1 MPLIISSSLVF
12 RNFFMA
18 KRIRSFVA
26 HFPKSGLLIVIICLF
41 LASSAMGQN
50 VASDLSETVA
60 DSGFKQF
67 SLDELERFRTH
78 YTREITR
85 LEVERAD
92 LLEQGIR
99 DAELFLAHN
108 PNSETA
114 DRVMMRLAEL
124 YYEKTQADFQE
135 DMSEFDR
142 LYALYERDQID
153 QPPVEPSKD
162 LSSSLHMYALIIEE
176 YPKSTYVDDAF
187 YNIGFLLEESGHLDS
202 AFTFYQKTLAEF
214 PNTELKPDLL
224 MRIGEYY
231 FNPPNN
237 QVEVAIEYYKQIL
250 EFETS
255 PRYDEALYRLGWSYY
270 RLSQYD
276 RAISYFTL
284 LADDVYNTRQ
294 FDPERK
300 YTNPSLVEEAVEY
313 IGLSFLEKGGPDA
326 AINYL
331 REIGG
336 RPYGV
341 DILERMGDAYMRE
354 KEDYA
359 LAIRAY
365 ELLLEE
371 YPDVGVAPQVQN
383 NIVLCLRRQ
392 EEDALAFL
400 ARDLLYTR
408 YHQGTEWWEKN
419 KDEQV
424 RETAYILTETALRD
438 NISWLLNSAQEEDRQ
453 DIYYQAV
460 VESEKYLRSF
470 PSDSSTPL
478 IHWNMALTLD
488 TKLDQQERAYDEYLK
503 ISNLYWDSQYQR
515 FAAKNAVALARDAA
529 MNAIAAAEEQAAKEE
544 PVSIAELRKEAELEG
559 TEGFNF
565 RERMKLQPTPLS
577 ESESRLATA
586 YDNFIKLFP
595 HDIETPLFL
604 ANAGAVYYRHNQFRN
619 ALKYFKT
626 LLMHFPGSDQVAQAR
641 YAIMES
647 YFGRGDFRSSEII
660 SRKIIES
667 NANEE
672 IRSRARRRLAESIFL
687 SAEVLAEAQMHLKAG
702 NEYRRMVKEAPR
714 SDFADLA
721 LFNAGLEYDKAQE
734 YNRAIET
741 YTFLLASHP
750 NSGYVYDAQNNLAFD
765 YAEVGD
771 YRNAALVYE
780 RLATIHPDTSRARDA
795 LYNSSLYFAQA
806 EDWEGGIRVNKLF
819 LQRFPQDEAADDLAF
834 EIAMFY
840 RELNELES
848 AHEFF
853 LEFTQRYPA
862 SPYVIEAHFRRGN
875 YYKKQ
880 DEPYNAIIEYQKAL
894 LKSEEF
900 DQKDIERNDYFAAES
915 EFALAQVK
923 LEQFHDIQFTL
934 PEAELNRKKERK
946 KDLLLEIVRHLRG
959 VTEYGT
965 FRVYEASYLIGQTY
979 QDFAQTWA
987 DQQLPEMETTR
998 KIVAKKEVN
1007 DAARELYER
1016 SATSYRSTINGLTDL
1031 LDTWAATLSQEEGL
1045 DPTMSLDSLSSVTQ
1059 DSILRIGMK
1068 WIDRSKNRL
1077 TQVNYEIADISLET
1091 AHAVLQAPIPE
1102 GLGDFP
1108 TLVYRKRVVDLAIA
1122 PQVTET
1128 QNVYLRNLA
1137 EADSFGIESQWVE
1150 LSKEKLVSTEQMLAD
1165 FYAELARNGIELLH
1179 QKFDNY
1185 GALVF
1190 SDMDFGAVVN
1200 DLQTISDDIANLLE
1214 FSDQS
1219 FDSSMTQHDQ
1229 NLQLVSQLN
1238 LEERV
1243 IQTSSDS
1250 MLATALDFALL
1261 CDSLSIEAK
1270 QYGDRARDMFLKT
1283 TDPLLEEGL
1292 FTFESNYFA
1301 LRDLELSALEYG
1313 YEMAKKYNNESI
1325 FAKNI
1330 TLQLVRFAPEQ
1341 YAVLVDLEIKESM
1354 FITDTTWRTSPTY
1367 FEGWTLSSFDQTAWQ
1382 FASIIPGVT
1391 SELGQAIWCYTRH
1404 DTVVVVDSVET
1415 VEVVYEPVNE
1425 AFFRKEFA
1433 VNGLPVACEI
1443 SFVADEVLNLY
1454 FNGDLIT
1461 RIRGAAVDDSVA
1473 IIDLSDLLVD
1483 DKNTIALEVRDD
1495 RIDKKGL
1502 RAQVAVKSLPGW
1514 REKVDMLRPEL
1525 ASDKVK
1531 QELLIEKGRIP

>member
-1 MPLIISSSLVF
+1 MV
-12 RNFFMA
+12 
-18 KRIRSFVA
+18 KRIRSFVV
-26 HFPKSGLLIVIICLF
+26 HFKRSGLLIVIVCMF
-41 LASSAMGQN
+41 LISLSRGQN
-50 VASDLSETVA
+50 VTSDLSETVA
-60 DSGFKQF
+60 DSGFRQF

-85 LEVERAD
+85 LEVERSD

-135 DMSEFDR
+135 AMTEFDR
-142 LYALYERDQID
+142 MYSLYERNQID
-153 QPPVEPSKD
+153 QPPAEPEKD
-162 LSSSLHMYALIIEE
+162 LSSSLHMYASIIEE
-176 YPKSTYVDDAF
+176 YPGSSYVDDAF

-214 PNTELKPDLL
+214 PNTDLKPDLL
-224 MRIGEYY
+224 MRVGEYY

-237 QVEVAIEYYKQIL
+237 QVETAIEYYKQIL
-250 EFETS
+250 EFATS
-255 PRYDEALYRLGWSYY
+255 PRYNEALYRLGWSYY

-284 LADDVYNTRQ
+284 LADDVYHTRQ

-300 YTNPSLVEEAVEY
+300 YTNPSLVEESVEY
-313 IGLSFLEKGGPDA
+313 IGLSFLEMGGPDA

-336 RPYGV
+336 RTYGV

-354 KEDYA
+354 KEDYTLA
-359 LAIRAY
+359 LRAY
-365 ELLLEE
+365 ELLLED
-371 YPDVGVAPQVQN
+371 YPDVGIAPQVQN

-408 YHQGTEWWEKN
+408 YHKGTEWWEKN
-419 KDEQV
+419 TDEQV
-424 RETAYILTETALRD
+424 REMAYVLTETALRD
-438 NISWLLNSAQEEDRQ
+438 NISWLLNSAQEQDRQ

-460 VESEKYLRSF
+460 VESEKYLHSF

-488 TKLDQQERAYDEYLK
+488 TKLQQQERAFDEYLK
-503 ISNLYWDSQYQR
+503 ISNLYWDSRYQR

-529 MNAIAAAEEQAAKEE
+529 VNAIAAAEEQAAKEE
-544 PVSIAELRKEAELEG
+544 PVSIAELSKEAELEG

-595 HDIETPLFL
+595 HDTETPLFL
-604 ANAGAVYYRHNQFRN
+604 ANAGALYYRHNQFRN

-626 LLMHFPGSDQVAQAR
+626 LLIHFPGSDQVAQAR

-687 SAEVLAEAQMHLKAG
+687 SAEVLAEAQKHLEAG
-702 NEYRRMVKEAPR
+702 NEYRRMVKETPR
-714 SDFADLA
+714 SEFADLA
-721 LFNAGLEYDKAQE
+721 LFNAGLEYDKAKE
-734 YNRAIET
+734 YNRAIDT
-741 YTFLLASHP
+741 YTYLLASHP
-750 NSGYVYDAQNNLAFD
+750 NSGYIYDAQNNLAFD

-771 YRNAALVYE
+771 FRNAALVYE
-780 RLATIHPDTSRARDA
+780 RLATIHPDTARARDA

-819 LQRFPQDEAADDLAF
+819 LQRFPRDEAADDLAF
-834 EIAMFY
+834 EIAMFR
-840 RELNELES
+840 RELNEFEQ
-848 AHEFF
+848 AHESF
-853 LEFTQRYPA
+853 LEFVQRYPE
-862 SPYVIEAHFRRGN
+862 SPFVIEAHFRRGN
-875 YYKKQ
+875 YLRTQ

-894 LKSEEF
+894 LKSEDF
-900 DQKDIERNDYFAAES
+900 IQQGIARNDYFAAEA

-923 LEQFHDIQFTL
+923 LEQFHEIQFIL
-934 PEAELNRKKERK
+934 PEAELSRKKERK

-987 DQQLPEMETTR
+987 GQQLPEMETTR
-998 KIVAKKEVN
+998 KIVAQKEVN

-1016 SATSYRSTINGLTDL
+1016 SATSYRSTIKGLTDL
-1031 LDTWAATLSQEEGL
+1031 LDTWATALRQEEQL
-1045 DPTMSLDSLSSVTQ
+1045 DPTVSMDSLAAVTQ
-1059 DSILRIGMK
+1059 DSILRIGSK

-1091 AHAVLQAPIPE
+1091 AHAVLQAPLPG

-1108 TLVYRKRVVDLAIA
+1108 TLVYRKRVVDLAVA
-1122 PQVTET
+1122 PQITET
-1128 QNVYLRNLA
+1128 REVYLRNLA
-1137 EADSFGIESQWVE
+1137 QADSFDIDSQWVE
-1150 LSKEKLVSTEQMLAD
+1150 LSKEKLVSIEQMLANL
-1165 FYAELARNGIELLH
+1165 YSGLAMDGIELLH
-1179 QKFDNY
+1179 QKYDRY
-1185 GALVF
+1185 GTLVF
-1190 SDMDFGAVVN
+1190 SDMEFGAVVN
-1200 DLQTISDDIANLLE
+1200 DLQSVSDDIANSLE
-1214 FSDQS
+1214 FCEQS
-1219 FDSSMTQHDQ
+1219 FDSSMTQYDQ
-1229 NLQLVSQLN
+1229 NLQLISQLD
-1238 LEERV
+1238 LEEKY
-1243 IQTSSDS
+1243 IKASSDS
-1250 MLATALDFALL
+1250 MLSTALDFALL
-1261 CDSLSIEAK
+1261 NDSLSIEAK
-1270 QYGDRARDMFLKT
+1270 QYADRARDRFLKT

-1301 LRDLELSALEYG
+1301 LRDLELSVLEHG
-1313 YEMAKKYNNESI
+1313 YKMAQKYDNESI
-1325 FAKNI
+1325 FAENI
-1330 TLQLVRFAPEQ
+1330 TLQLVRFDPEQ
-1341 YAVLVDLEIKESM
+1341 YAGLVGLEIKEST
-1354 FITDTTWRTSPTY
+1354 FITDTTWKTSSTY
-1367 FEGWTLSSFDQTAWQ
+1367 FEGWTLPTFDQTVWQ
-1382 FASIIPGVT
+1382 FASIVPNVT
-1391 SELGQAIWCYTRH
+1391 SELGQPIWCYTRH
-1404 DTVVVVDSVET
+1404 DTVVVVDSIET
-1415 VEVVYEPVNE
+1415 IEVYYEPVDE
-1425 AFFRKEFA
+1425 AFFRKEFT

-1461 RIRGAAVDDSVA
+1461 RIRDTAANDSVVV
-1473 IIDLSDLLVD
+1473 IDLSELLLD

-1495 RIDKKGL
+1495 RENKKGL
-1502 RAQVAVKSLPGW
+1502 RSQVTVKSLPGW
-1514 REKVDMLRPEL
+1514 REKVEMLRPEL

-1531 QELLIEKGRIP
+1531 QDLLIEKGRIP